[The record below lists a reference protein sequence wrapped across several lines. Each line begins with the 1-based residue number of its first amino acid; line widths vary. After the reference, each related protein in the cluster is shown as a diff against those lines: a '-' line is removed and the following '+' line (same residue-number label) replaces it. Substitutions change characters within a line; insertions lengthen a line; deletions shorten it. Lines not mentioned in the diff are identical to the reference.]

1 MTDLDDGQVEERD
14 QPGATSASCA
24 LKGPNSHPCPVV
36 AIGASAG
43 GLEAFQELFRQMP
56 ADTGYAFVLLQHLSP
71 RHETL
76 IPELLAPL
84 TPMPVRTV
92 EEETLIEANHIYVMP
107 PHGTLT
113 IDDCV
118 LYLSRPAAR
127 VRDRRS
133 PIDRFF
139 RSLAED
145 QEDEAVGIILSGTGT
160 DGALGLKAI
169 KERGGL
175 TLSQAPETARY
186 DSMPRSAVLT
196 GAVDF
201 VLPIERMPARMIEHL
216 RHRRETE
223 GQWGEPEK
231 FREEVASYL
240 GKICAI
246 LRRDTGHDFRRY
258 KESTLVRRVRRR
270 MGEARASSVYDYVEY
285 LNQEPKEVEQL
296 FRDLLISVTH
306 FFRDPEA
313 FELLAAQVI
322 PCLFEGK
329 DADGFVR
336 VWVAGCA
343 TGEEAY
349 SFAILLREHMAG
361 IENPP
366 QVQVFATDI
375 DAQALETARQA
386 LYPEGIANQISPE
399 RLERYFVK
407 HGNMYQVSRDIRE
420 MCLFS
425 LHNLI
430 ADPPFSRLDLVSC
443 RNVLIYLES
452 DLQRKVVAL
461 FHYALRP
468 GGYLFLGPSEMVSGQ
483 PGLFRTLDKK
493 HRVFQSRDT
502 VSRPPFRFPL
512 SERGRLGIRPSDE
525 SLRRSV
531 PRQQEVAR
539 TFETILLESYAP
551 ACVVVNE
558 SGDIVYF
565 SPRTGRYLEPP
576 SGTPTVNVVDMARK
590 GLRLDIR
597 TALHKAVNSRVP
609 VVHENVSFELDG
621 QKHHVNLI
629 VRPMP
634 ELGDDPG
641 LFMVVFQEVMAA
653 PEGSSLLPA
662 GPVTTLD
669 DPIIR
674 RLETELRSTKDHL
687 QATLE
692 ELESSNEELVSSNE
706 ELLSMNEELQ
716 SANEELQTSKEELQS
731 VNEEL
736 ETVNAELKKKV
747 DELDRVNSDLQNL
760 FQSTRI
766 ATVFVD
772 RELRIK
778 KFTPAAVE
786 VFRLIEGDT
795 GRLIADIAPRFTG
808 GDLVRDIQEV
818 LRTLSTRERQ
828 VQVEEGEAWY
838 LLRVLPYRTV
848 EDVIDGVVLTFL
860 DITKL
865 KRTEEERERLAAI
878 VDSSQDGIIGK
889 TLDGVI
895 TSWNAGAERMYGYSP
910 REAIGRT
917 LDLIVPLDQRSR
929 MADAFEKMRQGTK
942 VEPFETVRVRKDG
955 GRFDI
960 SLTFSPIHDANG
972 QVIGAS
978 GIERDITEFKR
989 AEQDREQLAAIV
1001 DSSQDGI
1008 ISKTLDGVI
1017 MSWNAGAERMY
1028 GYSAGEMVGRTLEWI
1043 VPPDQRP
1050 LMTTAFEQLRQGI
1063 KVEPFETVRVRKDGR
1078 RFDISLTF
1086 SPIRDTN
1093 GRVIGAS
1100 GIERDISERK
1110 QADEA
1115 LRRSEGR
1122 LRRLVESDL
1131 LGVTFSDGE
1140 GNILE
1145 TNDAF
1150 LAMIGYT
1157 REDLRAGRV
1166 QWREIT
1172 PPEHLPLDDQAIAE
1186 AQSRGA
1192 CTPYEKEYVRKDGS
1206 RVPILIG
1213 FALLE
1218 APLPEFVCFIL
1229 DLTAQKRLE
1238 EALRH
1243 QAEQLVE
1250 ADRRK
1255 DEFLAMLGHE
1265 LRNPLAPIRNCL
1277 HILQSPRHSPEQ
1289 NGRALRTIDRQ
1300 VLHLTRLVDDLLDI
1314 ARISR
1319 GKILLRRGR
1328 IDLAELVRA
1337 TMEDR
1342 RDELEEAGLD
1352 LTLELPDAPV
1362 WIDGDPTRV
1371 AQVFGNVL
1379 HNAGKFTDRGGSVA
1393 VSLQESS
1400 DPGEAILSVR
1410 DSGIGMEP
1418 DLLERVFEPF
1428 SQADRGPDRSRGGLG
1443 LGLALVKALVDLHGG
1458 AVEAR
1463 SPGLGDGTEVVLR
1476 FPLADS
1482 EREENMNGNPKE
1494 DGAETPRRCLVIE
1507 DNADAAESMALLLR
1521 LSGHEAE
1528 MALDGSSG
1536 LETARSFRPDIVLCD
1551 IGLPGEL
1558 DGYGVARAFRADP
1571 ELRSAFLIAL
1581 TGYGQEEDRRRAL
1594 EAGFDAHLT
1603 KPADLEELKKLMAR
1617 AR

>member
-1 MTDLDDGQVEERD
+1 MEYLDDGQVEERE
-14 QPGATSASCA
+14 QPGTAEESCA
-24 LKGPNSHPCPVV
+24 VSGANSHPCPVV

-43 GLEAFQELFRQMP
+43 GLEAFQELFRHMP
-56 ADTGYAFVLLQHLSP
+56 ADTGYAFVVLQHLSP

-84 TPMPVRTV
+84 TAMPVRTV
-92 EEETLIEANHIYVMP
+92 EEETVIEANHIYVMP

-113 IDDCV
+113 VDDCV
-118 LYLSRPAAR
+118 LYLSRSSR
-127 VRDRRS
+127 IRGRRS

-175 TLSQAPETARY
+175 TLSQAPEAARY

-216 RHRRETE
+216 RQRREAE
-223 GQWGEPEK
+223 GQWGNPEK

-246 LRRDTGHDFRRY
+246 LRRETGHDFRRY
-258 KESTLVRRVRRR
+258 KQSTLVRRVRRR
-270 MGEARASSVYDYVEY
+270 MSEARSPSVYAYVER
-285 LNQEPKEVEQL
+285 LSQEPKEVEQL

-313 FELLAAQVI
+313 FELLAAKVV
-322 PCLFEGK
+322 PRLFEGK

-349 SFAILLREHMAG
+349 SLAILLREHLAG

-386 LYPEGIANQISPE
+386 LYSEGIASQISAE

-452 DLQRKVVAL
+452 DLQKKVIAL
-461 FHYALRP
+461 FHYALRT
-468 GGYLFLGPSEMVSGQ
+468 GGYLLLGPSEMVSGQ
-483 PGLFRTLDKK
+483 PELFRTLDKK

-502 VSRPPFRFPL
+502 VPRPPFRFPL
-512 SERGRLGIRPSDE
+512 SERGRLGVRLIDE
-525 SLRRSV
+525 SHRRSV

-558 SGDIVYF
+558 RGDIVYF

-576 SGTPTVNVVDMARK
+576 SGTPTMSVVDMARK

-609 VVHENVSFELDG
+609 VVHENVTFELDG
-621 QKHHVNLI
+621 QKHQVNLI

-641 LFMVVFQEVMAA
+641 LFMVVFQEVVAVA
-653 PEGSSLLPA
+653 TEGAVLFSA
-662 GPVTTLD
+662 GLVALD
-669 DPIIR
+669 DPIVR
-674 RLETELRSTKDHL
+674 RLEAELRSTKDYL

-747 DELDRVNSDLQNL
+747 EELDRVNSDLQNL

-778 KFTPAAVE
+778 KFTPATVE
-786 VFRLIEGDT
+786 VFRLIDGDV
-795 GRLIADIAPRFTG
+795 GRPIADIAPRFTG
-808 GDLVRDIQEV
+808 GDLVRDIREV
-818 LRTLSTRERQ
+818 LRTLSIRERQ
-828 VQVEEGEAWY
+828 VRVEEGEAWY
-838 LLRVLPYRTV
+838 LLRILPYRTV

-860 DITKL
+860 DITEL
-865 KRTEEERERLAAI
+865 KRTEAERERLAAI
-878 VDSSQDGIIGK
+878 VDSSEDGIIGK

-895 TSWNAGAERMYGYSP
+895 TSWNAGAERMYGHSA
-910 REAIGRT
+910 REVIGRT
-917 LDLIVPLDQRSR
+917 LDLIVP
-929 MADAFEKMRQGTK
+929 
-942 VEPFETVRVRKDG
+942 
-955 GRFDI
+955 
-960 SLTFSPIHDANG
+960 
-972 QVIGAS
+972 
-978 GIERDITEFKR
+978 
-989 AEQDREQLAAIV
+989 
-1001 DSSQDGI
+1001 
-1008 ISKTLDGVI
+1008 
-1017 MSWNAGAERMY
+1017 
-1028 GYSAGEMVGRTLEWI
+1028 
-1043 VPPDQRP
+1043 PDQRP
-1050 LMTTAFEQLRQGI
+1050 LMAAAFERLRQGI
-1063 KVEPFETVRVRKDGR
+1063 KVEPFETTRVRKDGT

-1086 SPIRDTN
+1086 SPIRDAY
-1093 GRVIGAS
+1093 GRVVGAS
-1100 GIERDISERK
+1100 GIDRDISERK
-1110 QADEA
+1110 RAD
-1115 LRRSEGR
+1115 
-1122 LRRLVESDL
+1122 
-1131 LGVTFSDGE
+1131 
-1140 GNILE
+1140 
-1145 TNDAF
+1145 
-1150 LAMIGYT
+1150 
-1157 REDLRAGRV
+1157 
-1166 QWREIT
+1166 
-1172 PPEHLPLDDQAIAE
+1172 
-1186 AQSRGA
+1186 
-1192 CTPYEKEYVRKDGS
+1192 
-1206 RVPILIG
+1206 
-1213 FALLE
+1213 
-1218 APLPEFVCFIL
+1218 
-1229 DLTAQKRLE
+1229 

-1289 NGRALRTIDRQ
+1289 SGRALRTVDRQ

-1319 GKILLRRGR
+1319 GKILLRRER
-1328 IDLAELVRA
+1328 VDLAELVRA
-1337 TMEDR
+1337 TLEDR
-1342 RDELEEAGLD
+1342 RAELEEAGLD
-1352 LTLELPDAPV
+1352 LTVELPDAPV

-1371 AQVFGNVL
+1371 AQMFGNVL
-1379 HNAGKFTDRGGSVA
+1379 HNAGKFTDRGGSIA
-1393 VSLQESS
+1393 VSLLEAAN
-1400 DPGEAILSVR
+1400 PGETVLAVR
-1410 DSGIGMEP
+1410 DTGIGMEP
-1418 DLLERVFEPF
+1418 ELLARIFEPF

-1458 AVEAR
+1458 EVEAR
-1463 SPGLGDGTEVVLR
+1463 SPGPGRGTEVVLR
-1476 FPLADS
+1476 FPLVPQK
-1482 EREENMNGNPKE
+1482 REETMNGNPKE
-1494 DGAETPRRCLVIE
+1494 DGGEIPRRCLVIE
-1507 DNADAAESMALLLR
+1507 DNADAAESMALLLQ

-1528 MALDGSSG
+1528 MALDGSAG
-1536 LETARSFRPDIVLCD
+1536 VEAARGFRPEVVLCD

-1571 ELRSAFLIAL
+1571 ELRSTFLIAL

-1617 AR
+1617 AG